1 MKNDPRVTHRYIK
14 YVGKQLPCNVR
25 LIPNLK
31 HQFEVRGEVIPVT
44 PAQHAAMLRHP
55 MLYAD
60 SSKTEFEGSGS
71 AETEAVEEEVSEGS
85 VVGDHTDAFVIPSAE
100 MFCRKT
106 ANEIKGID
114 YTEIPTDTVMA
125 YLDAEMA
132 GKARS
137 TVTVYLE
144 NLIELKMDG
153 AYRFGGD

>member
-1 MKNDPRVTHRYIK
+1 
-14 YVGKQLPCNVR
+14 
-25 LIPNLK
+25 
-31 HQFEVRGEVIPVT
+31 
-44 PAQHAAMLRHP
+44 
-55 MLYAD
+55 
-60 SSKTEFEGSGS
+60 
-71 AETEAVEEEVSEGS
+71 
-85 VVGDHTDAFVIPSAE
+85 VIPSAE